1 MIAAMAP
8 CSLFYHRSGHLSRGR
23 YTWSRIALNVLEK
36 KPIEWGPMSKRVLIV
51 DDSSIMRKMIRST
64 LEKENHQ
71 IVGEAKNGK
80 DAVEMYKILNP
91 DLVTMDIT
99 MREMDGFAAA
109 TEILSFDASA
119 RIIFLSN
126 LDEDK
131 YSEDVRRIGAIGYVN
146 KHNAK
151 AILDLIGSH

>member
-1 MIAAMAP
+1 M
-8 CSLFYHRSGHLSRGR
+8 GK
-23 YTWSRIALNVLEK
+23 RI
-36 KPIEWGPMSKRVLIV
+36 LIV

-64 LEKENHQ
+64 LENEGHKV
-71 IVGEAKNGK
+71 VGEAKNGK
-80 DAVEMYKILNP
+80 DAVEMYKSLNP

-109 TEILSFDASA
+109 KEILNHDPDA

-131 YSEDVRRIGAIGYVN
+131 YSEDVKSIGAIGYVN
-146 KHNAK
+146 KHNTK
-151 AILDLIGSH
+151 EILDFIDGN